1 MEFEKLVKCIDN
13 IQRNQPKDFLKSL
26 IDCKDELIMQQKKN
40 SVNFRNEKI
49 KTKKKTDSLKCFRN
63 WLSEKDS
70 TFFTNLDIRPCSE
83 GYGLFAK
90 EDIKK
95 GDLVLHLNSKLFIT
109 HKNYMDSQL
118 GLLYKDD
125 PLLKNN
131 ASLQLALFFMLERET
146 NNSIYDP
153 YFNVLPKFTEL
164 PMFWCFSDLSL
175 LKGSS
180 FYDEV
185 SQLLKRVLMQY
196 VYIYKL
202 FERTNFYFF
211 KNFTLDKFLYC
222 IGIIM
227 TRQNHVS
234 TESYGDILALIPFY
248 DMFNHQDGEISTEY
262 INLSESSETYSNK
275 DYPKDNQ
282 VYITYGNRSNQD
294 LLIYSG
300 FCSEKEN
307 FNDTFKFQLG
317 LAKGDKL
324 YNEKLNIL
332 NNMRVKN
339 TGFFEISPHI
349 LHSNFQ
355 NAEIFKFLKVFFLD
369 NIKDQNNE
377 FSKEE
382 QAKIMNFILNR
393 CKLLLN
399 VLKPLINSHDGD
411 FKFLYSCYIRNM
423 ERKIL
428 TDVIDILEAE
438 KETVVK

>member
-1 MEFEKLVKCIDN
+1 MC
-13 IQRNQPKDFLKSL
+13 KS
-26 IDCKDELIMQQKKN
+26 
-40 SVNFRNEKI
+40 
-49 KTKKKTDSLKCFRN
+49 
-63 WLSEKDS
+63 
-70 TFFTNLDIRPCSE
+70 
-83 GYGLFAK
+83 YGLFAK

-153 YFNVLPKFTEL
+153 YFVN
-164 PMFWCFSDLSL
+164 
-175 LKGSS
+175 
-180 FYDEV
+180 EV

-275 DYPKDNQ
+275 DYSKDNQ

-438 KETVVK
+438 KERVVK